1 MRNDV
6 RFHGA
11 EGVRD
16 VNLTVPDPVAH
27 LASIVRFS
35 DDAIVSKLLDG
46 TITSWN
52 LAAERMFGY
61 SAAEA
66 VGQSIKLIVPRDRW
80 GEEDEVLA
88 RLSRGEVIDHFETVR
103 QRKDGSRFEISL
115 TVSPVKDESGRIVGA
130 SKIAR
135 DISERRRAEEERARL
150 LDEAQAANRAK
161 TNFLAVLSHELRTP
175 LNPILGWA
183 EVLRLRRDE
192 PGLTDRGLEAIVRN
206 VKAQVK
212 LIDDLLD
219 VSKIEA
225 GKLRLEVRT
234 VELAPIVEA
243 ALDAIAPAAEAKQ
256 IQVQRVLDPSGLVL
270 GDSDRLQQV
279 IWNLLANAVKF
290 TPKRGRVQV
299 CVSRINSHVE
309 VTVSDTGPGIA
320 AGYLPHVFDRF
331 SQADTSIRR
340 HFGGLGLGLT
350 IAREL
355 VELHGGTI
363 EARSEGEGK
372 GATFVIKLP
381 RSLVAAPPPGEAR
394 EHPTAAAFGPSGLQY
409 PNLAGVRVLLVDDD
423 AATRE
428 VAQAILEPLGA
439 DIRLASSAAEALVL
453 LARDRPDV
461 LVADIE
467 MPGQDGYSLIHSI
480 RALPAHAG
488 AGTPA
493 AALTAFARPEDR
505 WRALDAGFQ
514 LHLAKPVEP
523 LGLAIAVAHLAGR
536 AGRPP
541 SSSG

>member
-1 MRNDV
+1 V
-6 RFHGA
+6 S
-11 EGVRD
+11 
-16 VNLTVPDPVAH
+16 LTVPDPLAH

-66 VGQSIKLIVPRDRW
+66 VGRSIKIIVPRDRW

-103 QRKDGSRFEISL
+103 QRKDGSCFEISL

-135 DISERRRAEEERARL
+135 DISERRRAEEERAHL
-150 LDEAQAANRAK
+150 LEEAQAANRAK
-161 TNFLAVLSHELRTP
+161 TDFLAVLSHELRTP

-192 PGLTDRGLEAIVRN
+192 PELIDRGLEAIVRN

-219 VSKIEA
+219 ISKIEA
-225 GKLRLEVRT
+225 GKLRLDVRT

-243 ALDAIAPAAEAKQ
+243 ALDTIAPAAEAKQ

-270 GDSDRLQQV
+270 GDSDRLLQV

-299 CVSRINSHVE
+299 CLSRVNSHVE
-309 VTVSDTGPGIA
+309 VAVSDTGPGIA
-320 AGYLPHVFDRF
+320 AAYLPHVFDRF

-340 HFGGLGLGLT
+340 HFGGLGLGLS

-381 RSLVAAPPPGEAR
+381 RSLVAAPPPGETR
-394 EHPTAAAFGPSGLQY
+394 EHPTAEAPGPSGLQY

-439 DIRLASSAAEALVL
+439 DVRLASSAAEALEL

-467 MPGQDGYSLIHSI
+467 MPGQDGYALIQSV
-480 RALPAHAG
+480 RALPAHSG

-536 AGRPP
+536 AGRP
-541 SSSG
+541 SG

>member
-1 MRNDV
+1 M
-6 RFHGA
+6 
-11 EGVRD
+11 
-16 VNLTVPDPVAH
+16 NLTVPDPVAH

-61 SAAEA
+61 SAVEA
-66 VGQSIKLIVPRDRW
+66 VGQSIKIIVPRDRW

-103 QRKDGSRFEISL
+103 QRKDGSRLEISL

-135 DISERRRAEEERARL
+135 DISERRKAEEERARL
-150 LDEAQAANRAK
+150 LAEAQAANRAK
-161 TNFLAVLSHELRTP
+161 TDFLAVLSHELRTP

-192 PGLTDRGLEAIVRN
+192 PGLTDRGLEAIARN

-256 IQVQRVLDPSGLVL
+256 IQVQRVLDPSGQVL

-299 CVSRINSHVE
+299 SVSRINSHVE
-309 VTVSDTGPGIA
+309 VAVSDTGQGIGA
-320 AGYLPHVFDRF
+320 DYLPHVFDRF

-350 IAREL
+350 IARDL

-363 EARSEGEGK
+363 EARSDGEGK

-381 RSLVAAPPPGEAR
+381 RSLVAAPSPGEIR
-394 EHPTAAAFGPSGLQY
+394 EHPTAAAPGPSGLPY

-439 DIRLASSAAEALVL
+439 DVRLASSAAEALAL
-453 LARDRPDV
+453 LVRDRPDV

-467 MPGQDGYSLIHSI
+467 MPGQDGYALIHSI
-480 RALPAHAG
+480 RALPAHSG
-488 AGTPA
+488 SGTPA

-523 LGLAIAVAHLAGR
+523 LGLAIAVAQLAGR
-536 AGRPP
+536 PGRP
-541 SSSG
+541 SG

>member
-1 MRNDV
+1 MSIT
-6 RFHGA
+6 G
-11 EGVRD
+11 
-16 VNLTVPDPVAH
+16 PDPVAH

-66 VGQSIKLIVPRDRW
+66 VGQSIKIIVPRELWD
-80 GEEDEVLA
+80 EEDEVLA
-88 RLSRGEVIDHFETVR
+88 RLRRGEVIDHFETVR

-115 TVSPVKDESGRIVGA
+115 TVSPIKDESGRIVGA

-135 DISERRRAEEERARL
+135 DISERRRAEEERSRL
-150 LDEAQAANRAK
+150 LAEAQAANRAK
-161 TNFLAVLSHELRTP
+161 TDFLAVLSHELRTP

-192 PGLTDRGLEAIVRN
+192 PELADRGLEAIARN

-243 ALDAIAPAAEAKQ
+243 ALDAISPAAEAKQ
-256 IQVQRVLDPSGLVL
+256 IQVQSVLDPSGQVL

-299 CVSRINSHVE
+299 SLSRINSHVE
-309 VTVSDTGPGIA
+309 VAVSDTGQGIA
-320 AGYLPHVFDRF
+320 ADYLPHVFDRF

-350 IAREL
+350 ISREL

-381 RSLVAAPPPGEAR
+381 RSLVAAPRPGEAR
-394 EHPTAAAFGPSGLQY
+394 EHPTAEAPGPSPSGLAY

-439 DIRLASSAAEALVL
+439 DVRLASSAAEALAL
-453 LARDRPDV
+453 LVRDRPDV

-467 MPGQDGYSLIHSI
+467 MPGRDGYSLIHSI
-480 RALPAHAG
+480 RALPSHEG

-523 LGLAIAVAHLAGR
+523 LGLAIAVAQLAGR
-536 AGRPP
+536 AGRP
-541 SSSG
+541 SG

>member
-1 MRNDV
+1 MT
-6 RFHGA
+6 
-11 EGVRD
+11 
-16 VNLTVPDPVAH
+16 LTVPDPVAH
-27 LASIVRFS
+27 LAAIVRFS

-66 VGQSIKLIVPRDRW
+66 VGQSIKLIIPRDRW
-80 GEEDEVLA
+80 AEEDEVLA
-88 RLSRGEVIDHFETVR
+88 RLRRGEVIDHFETVR

-135 DISERRRAEEERARL
+135 DISERRKAEEERARL
-150 LDEAQAANRAK
+150 LTEAQAANRAK
-161 TNFLAVLSHELRTP
+161 TDFLAVLSHELRTP

-183 EVLRLRRDE
+183 EVLRLRQDDPE
-192 PGLTDRGLEAIVRN
+192 MTARGLEAIARN

-225 GKLRLEVRT
+225 GKLRLDVRT

-243 ALDAIAPAAEAKQ
+243 ALDAIVPAAEAKQ
-256 IQVQRVLDPSGLVL
+256 IQVQSVLDPSGLVL

-290 TPKRGRVQV
+290 TPKRGRIQV
-299 CVSRINSHVE
+299 SLSRVNSHVE
-309 VTVSDTGPGIA
+309 VTVSDTGQGIA
-320 AGYLPHVFDRF
+320 AEYLPHVFDRF

-350 IAREL
+350 IARQL

-381 RSLVAAPPPGEAR
+381 RSLAAAHPPGETR
-394 EHPTAAAFGPSGLQY
+394 EHPTAAAPGPPGLPY

-439 DIRLASSAAEALVL
+439 DVWLASSAAEALVL

-467 MPGQDGYSLIHSI
+467 MPGEDGYSLIHSV
-480 RALPAHAG
+480 RSLPAHEG
-488 AGTPA
+488 SGTPA

-514 LHLAKPVEP
+514 LHLAKPIEP

-536 AGRPP
+536 AGRP
-541 SSSG
+541 SA

>member
-1 MRNDV
+1 M
-6 RFHGA
+6 
-11 EGVRD
+11 
-16 VNLTVPDPVAH
+16 NLAVPDPVAH

-61 SAAEA
+61 TAAEA
-66 VGQSIKLIVPRDRW
+66 VGQSIKIIIPRDRW

-88 RLSRGEVIDHFETVR
+88 RLRRGEVIDHFETVR

-135 DISERRRAEEERARL
+135 DISERRKAEEERARL
-150 LDEAQAANRAK
+150 LAEAQAANRAK
-161 TNFLAVLSHELRTP
+161 TDFLAVLSHELRTP

-183 EVLRLRRDE
+183 EVLRLRQDDPE
-192 PGLTDRGLEAIVRN
+192 MTARGLEAIARN

-243 ALDAIAPAAEAKQ
+243 ALDAVAPAAEAKQ

-270 GDSDRLQQV
+270 GDSDRLQQI

-290 TPKRGRVQV
+290 TPKRGRIQV
-299 CVSRINSHVE
+299 SLSRVNSHVE
-309 VTVSDTGPGIA
+309 VTVSDTGQGIA
-320 AGYLPHVFDRF
+320 AEYLPHVFDRF

-350 IAREL
+350 IARQL

-363 EARSEGEGK
+363 EARSAGEGK
-372 GATFVIKLP
+372 GATFVMKLP
-381 RSLVAAPPPGEAR
+381 RSLAAAHPPGETR
-394 EHPTAAAFGPSGLQY
+394 EHPTAASPGPPGLPY

-439 DIRLASSAAEALVL
+439 DVWLAASAAEALVL

-467 MPGQDGYSLIHSI
+467 MPGEDGYSLINRVRS
-480 RALPAHAG
+480 LPAQEG
-488 AGTPA
+488 RGTPA

-514 LHLAKPVEP
+514 LHLAKPIEP

-536 AGRPP
+536 AGRP
-541 SSSG
+541 SA

>member
-1 MRNDV
+1 M
-6 RFHGA
+6 
-11 EGVRD
+11 
-16 VNLTVPDPVAH
+16 NLSVPDPMAH
-27 LASIVRFS
+27 LAAIVRFS

-61 SAAEA
+61 PAAEA
-66 VGQSIKLIVPRDRW
+66 VGQSIKIIIPRERW
-80 GEEDEVLA
+80 DEEDDVLA

-103 QRKDGSRFEISL
+103 QRKDGSLIEISL
-115 TVSPVKDESGRIVGA
+115 TVSPIKDESGRIVGA

-150 LDEAQAANRAK
+150 LAEAQAANRAK
-161 TNFLAVLSHELRTP
+161 TDFLAVLSHELRTP

-183 EVLRLRRDE
+183 EVLRLHRDE
-192 PGLTDRGLEAIVRN
+192 PEMTDRGLEAIARN

-219 VSKIEA
+219 ISKIEA
-225 GKLRLEVRT
+225 GKLRLDVRT

-243 ALDAIAPAAEAKQ
+243 ALDAVGPAAEAKQ
-256 IQVQRVLDPSGLVL
+256 IQVQRVLDPSGQVL

-299 CVSRINSHVE
+299 CLSRINSHVE
-309 VTVSDTGPGIA
+309 VAVSDSGPGIA
-320 AGYLPHVFDRF
+320 ADYLPHVFDRF

-340 HFGGLGLGLT
+340 HFGGLGLGLS

-372 GATFVIKLP
+372 GATFVIRLP
-381 RSLVAAPPPGEAR
+381 RSMAAAHPPGEAR
-394 EHPTAAAFGPSGLQY
+394 EHPTVEVPGRPGLPY

-439 DIRLASSAAEALVL
+439 DVRLASSAAEALSA

-461 LVADIE
+461 MIADIE
-467 MPGQDGYSLIHSI
+467 MPGRDGYSLIQGVRS
-480 RALPAHAG
+480 LPAHEG
-488 AGTPA
+488 GGIPA

-514 LHLAKPVEP
+514 LHLTKPIEP
-523 LGLAIAVAHLAGR
+523 LGLAIAVAQLAGR
-536 AGRPP
+536 AGGAGRPHP
-541 SSSG
+541 

>member
-1 MRNDV
+1 V
-6 RFHGA
+6 SLA
-11 EGVRD
+11 
-16 VNLTVPDPVAH
+16 LPDPVTH
-27 LASIVRFS
+27 LAAIVRFS

-66 VGQSIKLIVPRDRW
+66 VGQSIKIIIPRDRW

-135 DISERRRAEEERARL
+135 DISERRKAEEERDRL
-150 LDEAQAANRAK
+150 LTEAQAANRAK

-192 PGLTDRGLEAIVRN
+192 PDLTDRGLEAIARN
-206 VKAQVK
+206 VKAQVR

-256 IQVQRVLDPSGLVL
+256 IQVQRVLDPSGMVL

-279 IWNLLANAVKF
+279 IWNLVANAVKF
-290 TPKRGRVQV
+290 TPKRGRIQV
-299 CVSRINSHVE
+299 SVSRINSHVE
-309 VTVSDTGPGIA
+309 VAVGDTGQGIA
-320 AGYLPHVFDRF
+320 ADYLPHVFDRF

-340 HFGGLGLGLT
+340 QFGGLGLGLT

-381 RSLVAAPPPGEAR
+381 RSLVAAPLPGEPR
-394 EHPTAAAFGPSGLQY
+394 EHPTVAAPGPSSLQY

-439 DIRLASSAAEALVL
+439 DVRLAASAAEALVL

-467 MPGQDGYSLIHSI
+467 MPGEDGYSLINRVRS
-480 RALPAHAG
+480 LPAHEG
-488 AGTPA
+488 RGTPA

-514 LHLAKPVEP
+514 LHLAKPIEP

-536 AGRPP
+536 AGRPAA
-541 SSSG
+541 

>member
-1 MRNDV
+1 MS
-6 RFHGA
+6 
-11 EGVRD
+11 
-16 VNLTVPDPVAH
+16 LPVPDPVAH
-27 LASIVRFS
+27 LAAIVRFS

-52 LAAERMFGY
+52 LAAERMFGW

-66 VGQSIKLIVPRDRW
+66 VGQSIKIIVPRERW
-80 GEEDEVLA
+80 AEEDEVLA

-115 TVSPVKDESGRIVGA
+115 TVSPVKDETGRIVGA

-150 LDEAQAANRAK
+150 LAEAQAANRAK
-161 TNFLAVLSHELRTP
+161 TDFLAVLSHELRTP

-183 EVLRLRRDE
+183 EVLRLRRGE
-192 PGLTDRGLEAIVRN
+192 PELAERGLEAIARN

-243 ALDAIAPAAEAKQ
+243 ALEAISPAAEAKQ
-256 IQVQRVLDPSGLVL
+256 IQVQRVLDSSGQVL

-299 CVSRINSHVE
+299 SLSRVNSHVE
-309 VTVSDTGPGIA
+309 VAVSDTGQGIA
-320 AGYLPHVFDRF
+320 AEYLPHVFDRF

-372 GATFVIKLP
+372 GATFVVKLP
-381 RSLVAAPPPGEAR
+381 RSLVAAPPPGETR
-394 EHPTAAAFGPSGLQY
+394 EHPTAAALWPPSPSGLAY

-439 DIRLASSAAEALVL
+439 DVRLASSAAEALAL
-453 LARDRPDV
+453 LVRDRPDV

-467 MPGQDGYSLIHSI
+467 MPGRDGYSLIHSV
-480 RALPAHAG
+480 RALPPHEG

-505 WRALDAGFQ
+505 WRALDAGFH

-523 LGLAIAVAHLAGR
+523 LGLAIAVAQLAGR
-536 AGRPP
+536 AGHP
-541 SSSG
+541 SG

>member
-1 MRNDV
+1 M
-6 RFHGA
+6 
-11 EGVRD
+11 
-16 VNLTVPDPVAH
+16 NLTVPDPVAH
-27 LASIVRFS
+27 LAAIVKFS

-61 SAAEA
+61 SAEEA
-66 VGQSIKLIVPRDRW
+66 VGQSIKIIIPRERW
-80 GEEDEVLA
+80 DEEDDVLA
-88 RLSRGEVIDHFETVR
+88 RLRRGEVIDHFETVR
-103 QRKDGSRFEISL
+103 HRKDGSLVEVSL
-115 TVSPVKDESGRIVGA
+115 TVSPVKDETGRIVGA

-135 DISERRRAEEERARL
+135 DISERRRTEEERTRL
-150 LDEAQAANRAK
+150 LAEAQAANRAK
-161 TNFLAVLSHELRTP
+161 TDFLAVLSHELRTP

-183 EVLRLRRDE
+183 EVLRLRRDDPE
-192 PGLTDRGLEAIVRN
+192 MTTRGLESISRN

-219 VSKIEA
+219 ISKIEA
-225 GKLRLEVRT
+225 GRLRLDVRT

-243 ALDAIAPAAEAKQ
+243 VLDSIAPAAEAKQ
-256 IQVQRVLDPSGLVL
+256 IHVHSVLDPSSLVL

-279 IWNLLANAVKF
+279 IWNLVTNAVKF
-290 TPKRGRVQV
+290 TPKRGRIQV
-299 CVSRINSHVE
+299 ILSRINSHVE
-309 VTVSDTGPGIA
+309 VTVSDTGQGIA
-320 AGYLPHVFDRF
+320 AEYLPSVFDRF

-372 GATFVIKLP
+372 GATFVVKLP
-381 RSLVAAPPPGEAR
+381 RSLVAAPPPGEVR
-394 EHPTAAAFGPSGLQY
+394 EHPTAAAPGPPDLPY
-409 PNLAGVRVLLVDDD
+409 PSLAGLRVLVVDDD

-439 DIRLASSAAEALVL
+439 DVRLAASAAEALAL
-453 LARDRPDV
+453 LVRDRPDA

-467 MPGQDGYSLIHSI
+467 MPGQDGYALIHSV
-480 RALPAHAG
+480 RALPAHQG
-488 AGTPA
+488 GGTPA

-523 LGLAIAVAHLAGR
+523 YGLAIAVAHLAGR
-536 AGRPP
+536 AGRP
-541 SSSG
+541 SA

>member
-1 MRNDV
+1 VRPDV
-6 RFHGA
+6 P
-11 EGVRD
+11 
-16 VNLTVPDPVAH
+16 NPVAH
-27 LASIVRFS
+27 LAAIVRFS

-61 SAAEA
+61 SAEEA
-66 VGQSIKLIVPRDRW
+66 VGQSIRLIIPRERW
-80 GEEDEVLA
+80 DEEEDVLA
-88 RLSRGEVIDHFETVR
+88 RLRRGEVIDHFETVR
-103 QRKDGSRFEISL
+103 QRKDGSLVEISL
-115 TVSPVKDESGRIVGA
+115 TVSPVKDETGRVVGA

-150 LDEAQAANRAK
+150 LKEAQAANRAK
-161 TNFLAVLSHELRTP
+161 TDFLAVLSHELRTP

-183 EVLRLRRDE
+183 EVLRLHRDE
-192 PGLTDRGLEAIVRN
+192 PEMTDRGLDAIARN
-206 VKAQVK
+206 VKAQVR

-225 GKLRLEVRT
+225 GKLRLDVRS

-243 ALDAIAPAAEAKQ
+243 ALDSVVPAAEAKQ
-256 IQVQRVLDPSGLVL
+256 IRVHRVLDPSGLVL
-270 GDSDRLQQV
+270 GDTDRLQQV

-290 TPKRGRVQV
+290 TPKRGRIQV
-299 CVSRINSHVE
+299 SVSRLNSHVE
-309 VTVSDTGPGIA
+309 VAVSDTGQGIA
-320 AGYLPHVFDRF
+320 AEYLPHVFDRF

-350 IAREL
+350 ISREL

-372 GATFVIKLP
+372 GATFIVKLP
-381 RSLVAAPPPGEAR
+381 RSLVTAHPPGEAR
-394 EHPTAAAFGPSGLQY
+394 EHPTAAAPGPPGLPGLPYPDLSG
-409 PNLAGVRVLLVDDD
+409 VHVLLVDDD

-439 DIRLASSAAEALVL
+439 DLRLAASAAEAMVL

-467 MPGQDGYSLIHSI
+467 MPGQDGYALIKSVRSL
-480 RALPAHAG
+480 PVHAG
-488 AGTPA
+488 GGIPA

-505 WRALDAGFQ
+505 WRALHAGFQ

-523 LGLAIAVAHLAGR
+523 LGLAIAVAQLAGR
-536 AGRPP
+536 AGRPSP
-541 SSSG
+541 